1 VAIITLPDSRRFSY
15 EVLGDPDG
23 VPLVVQHG
31 TPGSWRQLAGLA
43 ETARDRGYRV
53 IAPDRAG
60 YGDSTFDPRRT
71 IGSSAR
77 DIGALLD
84 ALGIASCGIVGISG
98 GGPTAL
104 AAGVRL
110 GERISAIATVGGVAP
125 MVPRDPELPAD
136 RLLIKLARQSE
147 LSARLMFGLMARAG
161 RTKAEQALNR
171 LASMSAEVDA
181 TILRKDASIRDA
193 MLDDLRQAS
202 ATTGRA
208 AARDFWL
215 FSRAWDVDISQIQVP
230 VDVWQGTEDRNVP
243 LAHGRVI
250 ANLCPTAEL
259 HVVEGGGHLL
269 INQLDQILASMSRRA
284 SRSGRKSGV

>member
-1 VAIITLPDSRRFSY
+1 VATITLPDSRQFSY

-43 ETARDRGYRV
+43 ATARDRGYRV

-60 YGDSTFDPRRT
+60 YGGSTFDPKRT
-71 IGSSAR
+71 IGSSAH
-77 DIGALLD
+77 DVGSLLD
-84 ALGIASCGIVGISG
+84 ALGVTGCGMVGISG

-104 AAGVRL
+104 AAGALL
-110 GERISAIATVGGVAP
+110 GDRINAIATVGGVAP
-125 MVPRDPELPAD
+125 TVPRDPGLPAD
-136 RLLIKLARQSE
+136 RLVIKLARQSE
-147 LSARLMFGLMARAG
+147 LGARLMFGLMARAG
-161 RTKAEQALNR
+161 RTRSEQALER

-181 TILRKDASIRDA
+181 KILREDASIRDA

-215 FSRAWDVDISQIQVP
+215 FARPWDVDISQIRVP

-243 LAHGRVI
+243 FAHGRVI
-250 ANLCPTAEL
+250 ADRCPTAEL

-269 INQLDQILASMSRRA
+269 INQLDQIIDTMAARQA
-284 SRSGRKSGV
+284 TTE

>member
-1 VAIITLPDSRRFSY
+1 VATITLPDSRQFSY

-43 ETARDRGYRV
+43 ATARVRGYRV

-60 YGDSTFDPRRT
+60 YGGSTFDPKRT
-71 IGSSAR
+71 IGSSAH
-77 DIGALLD
+77 DVGSLLD
-84 ALGIASCGIVGISG
+84 ALGVTGCGMVGISG

-104 AAGVRL
+104 AAGALL
-110 GERISAIATVGGVAP
+110 GDRINAIATVGGVAP
-125 MVPRDPELPAD
+125 MVPRDPGLPAD
-136 RLLIKLARQSE
+136 RLVIKLARQSE
-147 LSARLMFGLMARAG
+147 LGARLMFGLMARAG
-161 RTKAEQALNR
+161 RTRSEQALER

-181 TILRKDASIRDA
+181 KILREDASIRDA

-215 FSRAWDVDISQIQVP
+215 FARAWDVDISQIRVP

-243 LAHGRVI
+243 FAHGRVI
-250 ANLCPTAEL
+250 ADRCPTAEL

-269 INQLDQILASMSRRA
+269 INQLDQIIDTMAARRA
-284 SRSGRKSGV
+284 TTE

>member
-1 VAIITLPDSRRFSY
+1 VATITLPDARQFSY
-15 EVLGDPDG
+15 EILGDPDG

-43 ETARDRGYRV
+43 ATARDRGYRV

-60 YGDSTFDPRRT
+60 YGGSTFDPRRT

-77 DIGALLD
+77 DVGALLD
-84 ALGIASCGIVGISG
+84 ELGVSSCGIVGISG

-104 AAGVRL
+104 AAGVLL
-110 GERISAIATVGGVAP
+110 GGRINAIATVGGVAP
-125 MVPRDPELPAD
+125 MVPRDSELPAD
-136 RLLIKLARQSE
+136 RLVIKLARQSE
-147 LSARLMFGLMARAG
+147 AGARLMFGLMARAG
-161 RTKAEQALNR
+161 RTKSEQALER
-171 LASMSAEVDA
+171 LAKMSAEVDA
-181 TILRKDASIRDA
+181 TILREDASIRDA

-202 ATTGRA
+202 PTTGRA

-215 FSRAWDVDISQIQVP
+215 FARAWDVDISQIQVP

-243 LAHGRVI
+243 FAHGRVI
-250 ANLCPTAEL
+250 TKLCPTAEL

-269 INQLDQILASMSRRA
+269 INQLDEILDTLTTRQASA
-284 SRSGRKSGV
+284 E

>member
-1 VAIITLPDSRRFSY
+1 MATITLPDSRQFSY

-43 ETARDRGYRV
+43 ATARVRGYRV

-60 YGDSTFDPRRT
+60 YGGSTFDPKRT
-71 IGSSAR
+71 IGSSAH
-77 DIGALLD
+77 DVGSLLD
-84 ALGIASCGIVGISG
+84 ALGVTGCGMVGISG

-104 AAGVRL
+104 AAGALL
-110 GERISAIATVGGVAP
+110 GDRINAIATVGGVAP
-125 MVPRDPELPAD
+125 MVPRDPGLPAD
-136 RLLIKLARQSE
+136 RLVIKLARQSE
-147 LSARLMFGLMARAG
+147 LGARLMFGLMARAG
-161 RTKAEQALNR
+161 RTRSEQALER

-181 TILRKDASIRDA
+181 KILREDASIRDA

-215 FSRAWDVDISQIQVP
+215 FARAWDVDISQIRVP

-243 LAHGRVI
+243 FAHGRVI
-250 ANLCPTAEL
+250 ADRCPTAEL

-269 INQLDQILASMSRRA
+269 INQLDQIIDTMAARRA
-284 SRSGRKSGV
+284 TTE